1 MVKKKR
7 QSDVHEDGSSTDSSE
22 GPLQSPT
29 FGPGVC
35 QHVKKSVDPNKL
47 RKILKSSGLMADC
60 MQCSKQCA
68 TSPAAEV
75 MESSMDESMT
85 GFEYDNTLWLCLKC
99 GCQLC
104 GRSRNQHALQ
114 HYNTPHS
121 DSHALTINTR
131 TFEIWCYG
139 CDNEVKPNSRKN
151 LLECVEIVKKASQK
165 PILAA
170 SPTSN
175 TPLNNLEGKII
186 ATIESMRPL
195 VNCQSGEGTATSN
208 AIPLPPPPP
217 PTIPGKAKRVTD
229 PANISA
235 PLTLTSIPSLKS
247 MYKSDMTDAQLIE
260 TLPRV
265 RGLTNLGNTCFFNAV
280 MQCLAQT
287 PYLLDVLKELSEP
300 GEEFTLPGGTF
311 KFKDDEDV
319 HLPMIKGTLSLWG
332 GLTAALAQALEE
344 LQSGGGV
351 FTPSKLFDKLCTK
364 CPQFRGGDQHD
375 SHELLRHLLESVRS
389 EDLKRYQRVI
399 LTNLGYKDQDIN
411 SVSEEMRQ
419 KCKIYGNQAA
429 DRILRPEQVFRGF
442 LVSTLTCQDCFN
454 VSSRHEYFLDMSLPV
469 SVEKPQPPNMRK
481 PSPDN
486 SADGSSFYLNAPPA
500 GPSKSQLKKEKEKER
515 KAKRA
520 AKHRENKIKQ
530 KALLEK
536 ATEASEDS
544 AAKIIATEGAKPED
558 DSYFASSSSEQ
569 SDADVEDN
577 LDDNAAIKTSRSTT
591 PTPFDTNGNNQLPNV
606 TMPEKRD
613 DSPDNMDKDSLD
625 EDENDSGIANS
636 PANASSNYLPS
647 SETNG
652 GGASNDVHSAAA
664 NNSLMS
670 VGLSEKGATMMRQFS
685 LTDTAAAGN
694 LGGGI
699 VNGAFK
705 DEAAFV
711 AQLEQLQLNV
721 QREARIKAKRVRTQS
736 HSDWSTT
743 IAPRYQCEDG
753 ECSVQSCLN
762 NFTAVELM
770 TGNNKVGCENCTKNI
785 NGTDPKAKTVYTNAT
800 KQFLISSPPAVLIL
814 HLKRFQ
820 LGPRCIF
827 RKLTRAVSYPMI
839 LDIAPF
845 CGSKV
850 KNLPN
855 IDRKQKKLLYAL
867 YGIVEHSGGMYGGHY
882 TAYVKVRPKL
892 TRDDKRWTF
901 LPQGSKAELDQDDE
915 QRKKLDELLAKEKAR
930 ELRMKAANDSDD
942 FSNSSDCSSA
952 TSSSAPEET
961 QEENGAYGGEDEA
974 RDVQIPMG
982 KWYYVSDSRVQAVD
996 EESVLKA
1003 QAYLLFYER
1012 IY

>member
-7 QSDVHEDGSSTDSSE
+7 QSDVHDDGSSTDSSE
-22 GPLQSPT
+22 GALQNPT
-29 FGPGVC
+29 SGVGVC
-35 QHVKKSVDPNKL
+35 QHVKKSVDPTKL
-47 RKILKSSGLMADC
+47 RKVLKASGLVADC
-60 MQCSKQCA
+60 MQCSKQGA

-75 MESSMDESMT
+75 KESILDDSLS
-85 GFEYDNTLWLCLKC
+85 GFEYDTTLWLCLKC
-99 GCQLC
+99 GSQLC

-114 HYNTPHS
+114 HYKTPHS
-121 DSHALTINTR
+121 DSHALTMNTR
-131 TFEIWCYG
+131 TFEIWCYD
-139 CDNEVKPNSRKN
+139 CDNEVKSNSRKN
-151 LLECVEIVKKASQK
+151 LLECVEMVKKAAQK
-165 PILAA
+165 PIPIA
-170 SPTSN
+170 SPTEN
-175 TPLNNLEGKII
+175 TPLNNIEGKILS
-186 ATIESMRPL
+186 TWESLRPL
-195 VNCQSGEGTATSN
+195 VETHAVN
-208 AIPLPPPPP
+208 AANKPIPLPPPPP
-217 PTIPGKAKRVTD
+217 PPIPGMAKRITD
-229 PANISA
+229 PAMLSA
-235 PLTLTSIPSLKS
+235 PVVTNRQANTNDLQSIE
-247 MYKSDMTDAQLIE
+247 I
-260 TLPRV
+260 LPRV

-319 HLPMIKGTLSLWG
+319 HLPMIKGTLSSWG

-344 LQSGGGV
+344 LQSSGGV
-351 FTPSKLFDKLCTK
+351 FTPSKLFDKLCIK

-442 LVSTLTCQDCFN
+442 LVSTLTCQDCYN

-469 SVEKPQPPNMRK
+469 SVEKPQPPFRRK
-481 PSPDN
+481 TSPDN
-486 SADGSSFYLNAPPA
+486 SPNTSSFYLNTPPA
-500 GPSKSQLKKEKEKER
+500 GPSKAQLKKEKEKER

-520 AKHRENKIKQ
+520 AKHHENKLKQ
-530 KALLEK
+530 KAILENTTGAANEVAETTAIK
-536 ATEASEDS
+536 MGCARREDGAAFSSS
-544 AAKIIATEGAKPED
+544 A
-558 DSYFASSSSEQ
+558 SSSEQ
-569 SDADVEDN
+569 SDADIEDN
-577 LDDNAAIKTSRSTT
+577 LLDDNTATKTARTAGINSYDS
-591 PTPFDTNGNNQLPNV
+591 NGNKQLPR
-606 TMPEKRD
+606 TGKSEKRD
-613 DSPDNMDKDSLD
+613 DSPENMDKDSLD

-636 PANASSNYLPS
+636 PANTGSNFLPC

-652 GGASNDVHSAAA
+652 GSVGGDAHAVTA
-664 NNSLMS
+664 NNSLLA
-670 VGLSEKGATMMRQFS
+670 VGLSEKGATMMRQLS
-685 LTDTAAAGN
+685 LTDAANAVSAAG
-694 LGGGI
+694 I
-699 VNGAFK
+699 FVNGEMK
-705 DEAAFV
+705 DEAALA
-711 AQLEQLQLNV
+711 AQLEQLKLSEQKA
-721 QREARIKAKRVRTQS
+721 ARMKAKRVRTQS

-762 NFTAVELM
+762 NFTGVELM
-770 TGNNKVGCENCTKNI
+770 TGNNKVGCENCTKRI
-785 NGTDPKAKTVYTNAT
+785 NGSDPKAKTVNTNAT

-827 RKLTRAVSYPMI
+827 RKLTRVVSFPMV

-892 TRDDKRWTF
+892 SRDDKRWKF

-915 QRKKLDELLAKEKAR
+915 QRKKLEELLAKEKAR

-942 FSNSSDCSSA
+942 FSNSSDCSSTT
-952 TSSSAPEET
+952 TSSSDTDELPDTPADT
-961 QEENGAYGGEDEA
+961 GGAYGGDDEA
-974 RDVQIPMG
+974 RDVQVPMG
-982 KWYYVSDSRVQAVD
+982 KWYYVSDSRVQEVNEEAV
-996 EESVLKA
+996 LRA

>member
-7 QSDVHEDGSSTDSSE
+7 QSDVHEDGSSTDSSV
-22 GPLQSPT
+22 GPLHSPT
-29 FGPGVC
+29 SGVGVC
-35 QHVKKSVDPNKL
+35 QHVKKAVDPTKL
-47 RKILKSSGLMADC
+47 RKVLKASGLATDC
-60 MQCSKQCA
+60 MQCSKQGG

-75 MESSMDESMT
+75 KESSIDESIS

-99 GCQLC
+99 GSQLC

-114 HYNTPHS
+114 HYKTPHS
-121 DSHALTINTR
+121 DSHALTMNTR
-131 TFEIWCYG
+131 SFEIWCYD

-151 LLECVEIVKKASQK
+151 LLECVELVKKVAQK
-165 PILAA
+165 PIPIA
-170 SPTSN
+170 SPTTN
-175 TPLNNLEGKII
+175 TPLTNIEGKII
-186 ATIESMRPL
+186 ATWESLRPL
-195 VNCQSGEGTATSN
+195 VELQPGGTPN
-208 AIPLPPPPP
+208 KPIPLPPPPP
-217 PTIPGKAKRVTD
+217 PPIPGMAKRVTAPSIVSV
-229 PANISA
+229 PAATA
-235 PLTLTSIPSLKS
+235 PIPSLMS
-247 MYKSDMTDAQLIE
+247 LNTSNTVDPQFIE

-287 PYLLDVLKELSEP
+287 PYLLDVLKELAEP
-300 GEEFTLPGGTF
+300 GEEFILPGGTF

-319 HLPMIKGTLSLWG
+319 HLPMIKGTLSSWG

-344 LQSGGGV
+344 LQLGGGV

-442 LVSTLTCQDCFN
+442 LVSTLTCQECFN

-469 SVEKPQPPNMRK
+469 SVEKPQPPIRRK
-481 PSPDN
+481 ASPDN
-486 SADGSSFYLNAPPA
+486 SPNACSFFLNAPPA
-500 GPSKSQLKKEKEKER
+500 GPSKAQIKKEKEKER

-520 AKHRENKIKQ
+520 AKHHENKLKQ
-530 KALLEK
+530 KASFENMIG
-536 ATEASEDS
+536 ASGEIVDTAPEIGCAKREDAVGFS
-544 AAKIIATEGAKPED
+544 
-558 DSYFASSSSEQ
+558 SSSSSSEH

-577 LDDNAAIKTSRSTT
+577 LVDDNAATKTSRTSTAT
-591 PTPFDTNGNNQLPNV
+591 SYDTNGNNQLPNSGK
-606 TMPEKRD
+606 PEKRD
-613 DSPDNMDKDSLD
+613 DSPENMDKDSLD

-636 PANASSNYLPS
+636 PANAGSNFLPC

-652 GGASNDVHSAAA
+652 CHAGSATT

-670 VGLSEKGATMMRQFS
+670 VGISEKGATIVRQ
-685 LTDTAAAGN
+685 LTLTEPDAAESGAVG
-694 LGGGI
+694 L
-699 VNGAFK
+699 VNGELK
-705 DEAAFV
+705 DEAALT
-711 AQLEQLQLNV
+711 AQLEQLQLNE
-721 QREARIKAKRVRTQS
+721 QKAARMKAKRVRTQS

-762 NFTAVELM
+762 NFTGVELM
-770 TGNNKVGCENCTKNI
+770 TGNNKVGCENCTKRI
-785 NGTDPKAKTVYTNAT
+785 NGTDPKAKTVNTNAT

-827 RKLTRAVSYPMI
+827 RKLTRAVSFPMV

-892 TRDDKRWTF
+892 SRDDRRWNF

-915 QRKKLDELLAKEKAR
+915 QRKKLEELLAKEKAR

-942 FSNSSDCSSA
+942 FSNSSDSLS
-952 TSSSAPEET
+952 TSSSDPDEAESAAADT
-961 QEENGAYGGEDEA
+961 SRAYGREEEA
-974 RDVQIPMG
+974 RDVQVPIG
-982 KWYYVSDSRVQAVD
+982 KWYYVSDSRVQEVNEEAV
-996 EESVLKA
+996 LRA